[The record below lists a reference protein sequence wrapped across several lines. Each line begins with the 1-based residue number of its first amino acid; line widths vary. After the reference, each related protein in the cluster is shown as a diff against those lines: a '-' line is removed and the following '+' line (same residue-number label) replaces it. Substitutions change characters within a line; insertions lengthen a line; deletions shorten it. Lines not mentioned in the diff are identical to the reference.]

1 MPSHIEKIMLKL
13 PEEET
18 MRGKIN
24 KADKNREL
32 FTEEGCFIMEM
43 CNTPEDEDVS
53 IARARVS
60 PGVTTVLHRLK
71 DTVERYVIMEGA
83 GLVEVGDLLPTEVGA
98 GDVVIIPRNT
108 PQRITNTGD
117 GDLIFLCICTPRFVP
132 EEYETMANLSQ

>member
-1 MPSHIEKIMLKL
+1 MLKL
-13 PEEET
+13 AKEEM

-43 CNTPEDEDVS
+43 WNTPEDGDVS

-60 PGVTTVLHRLK
+60 PGVTTFLHRLK
-71 DTVERYVIMEGA
+71 DTVERYVIMEGT
-83 GLVEVGDLLPTEVGA
+83 GLVEVGDLPPTEVRA
-98 GDVVIIPRNT
+98 GDVIIIPRSA

-132 EEYETMANLSQ
+132 EEYETMGNLSH